1 MTDLINPT
9 LNEIIKRVNDNV
21 AQWGSITGSITTQDD
36 LVEYITNSITTS
48 LSTLPIFGGIEVR
61 PNYSISTVDLQEGI
75 SDLTA
80 GKLYFYY
87 EENNDS

>member
-36 LVEYITNSITTS
+36 LIEYVTNSITTS
-48 LSTLPIFGGIEVR
+48 ISTKLNYIISETTDLTDGVSSLSTG
-61 PNYSISTVDLQEGI
+61 TV
-75 SDLTA
+75 
-80 GKLYFYY
+80 YFYCG
-87 EENNDS
+87 N

>member
-48 LSTLPIFGGIEVR
+48 LSTLGGIEVR
-61 PNYSISTVDLQEGI
+61 PNYEIHSTNE
-75 SDLTA
+75 SDLITSGSTLA
-80 GKLYFYY
+80 NGKLYIIY
-87 EENNDS
+87 EATNG